1 MTVEKF
7 LREAEV
13 WGYHLE
19 GDNVM
24 VARLIQI
31 IRRQQEALKEIA
43 AIQLGYR
50 VEGRFG
56 DDPFKKICDL
66 ALRNPAKE
74 ALSDC
79 DRIAGS
85 GQENTIGGEK

>member
-31 IRRQQEALKEIA
+31 IRRQRETMKFVASMQC
-43 AIQLGYR
+43 
-50 VEGRFG
+50 
-56 DDPFKKICDL
+56 DDCDSTDMNCEHHFARL
-66 ALRNPAKE
+66 ALD
-74 ALSDC
+74 DC
-79 DRIAGS
+79 DRIAGGS
-85 GQENTIGGEK
+85 DK